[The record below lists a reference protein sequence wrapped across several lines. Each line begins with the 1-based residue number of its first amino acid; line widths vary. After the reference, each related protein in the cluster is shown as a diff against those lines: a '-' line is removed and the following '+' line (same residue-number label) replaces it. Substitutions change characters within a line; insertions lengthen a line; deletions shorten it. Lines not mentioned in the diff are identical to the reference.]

1 MNNPLLEVNNLQ
13 VSFKI
18 GKEIYPALDGLTFNI
33 DENSV
38 VGIVGES
45 GSGKSLTAH
54 SILGILPTN
63 AEIDGSIKL
72 KNDELINKS
81 QKEWRKLRS
90 NEVSIIFQEPMT
102 SLNPLMKV
110 GKQISE
116 VLKKHTSYSK
126 QERYKE
132 TIDIMNEVKLNRPE
146 SLYHSYPHEL
156 SGGMRQR
163 IVIAMALINN
173 PKLIIADE
181 PTTALDV
188 TVQAQIL
195 KMLKDI
201 MKKRDGAMLFI
212 SHDWGVV
219 SQVCD
224 YVIVMY
230 AGKIVEQGPI
240 EKTIN
245 DPEHP
250 YTRGLLKA
258 IPDFRKR
265 GEILYSIPLCVPA
278 LTERKKGDWPYLI
291 ITEEN
296 APYAAEIFPE
306 IYHKK
311 KESELYG

>member
-1 MNNPLLEVNNLQ
+1 MDALGKPLLEVNDLN

-18 GKEIYPALDGLTFNI
+18 GKETYPALEDITFKV

-38 VGIVGES
+38 VGVVGES

-63 AEIDGSIKL
+63 TEVSGSIRL
-72 KNDELINKS
+72 ENDELINKS
-81 QKEWRKLRS
+81 QKAWRKLRS
-90 NEVSIIFQEPMT
+90 NEVSLIFQEPMT

-110 GKQISE
+110 GRQISE
-116 VLKKHTSYSK
+116 VIKKHTNDSR
-126 QERYKE
+126 EVRYKK
-132 TIDIMNEVKLNRPE
+132 TIRMMNEVGLKRPE
-146 SLYHSYPHEL
+146 TLYHAYPHEL

-188 TVQAQIL
+188 TIQAQIINLL
-195 KMLKDI
+195 KEI
-201 MKKRDGAMLFI
+201 MNKRDGAMLFI
-212 SHDWGVV
+212 SHDWGVI

-224 YVIVMY
+224 YVLVMY
-230 AGKIVEQGPI
+230 AGKVVEQGSM
-240 EKTIN
+240 EKLIN
-245 DPEHP
+245 DPQHP

-265 GEILYSIPLCVPA
+265 GETLYSIPLRVPA
-278 LTERKKGDWPYLI
+278 LTERKKGNWPYIEL
-291 ITEEN
+291 TEDN
-296 APYAAEIFPE
+296 ASYATKIFPE
-306 IYHKK
+306 MLQK
-311 KESELYG
+311 